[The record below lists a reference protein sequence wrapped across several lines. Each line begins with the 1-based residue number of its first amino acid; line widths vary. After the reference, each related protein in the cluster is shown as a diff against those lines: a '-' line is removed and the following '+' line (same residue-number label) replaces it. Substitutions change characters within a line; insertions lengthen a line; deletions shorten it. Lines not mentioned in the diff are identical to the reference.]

1 MDFVSLDRRAIEPEL
16 AGRGRALL
24 ERARAACDAAEATF
38 WVVSEDGT
46 ALLGALNVGRTP
58 EAVEGAEVPI
68 GRSLIGMVA
77 SLQLAVSSGPEAS
90 FNRSV
95 DARTGTATQAMV
107 AAPVTTD
114 GRLCGVLS
122 AINPRSAAGSFSPEQ
137 LEALQEKARELG
149 KLLVP
154 AAAQASAAADATRSV
169 RTS

>member
-1 MDFVSLDRRAIEPEL
+1 MDFVSLDRRTIQPDL
-16 AGRGRALL
+16 RDRGRALL

-58 EAVEGAEVPI
+58 AAVEGAQVPI
-68 GRSLIGMVA
+68 GRSLIGVVA

-95 DARTGTATQAMV
+95 DERTGTATQAMV
-107 AAPVTTD
+107 AAPVTSD

-122 AINPRSAAGSFSPEQ
+122 AINPRSAAGTFSPEQ
-137 LEALQEKARELG
+137 LDALKEKARELG
-149 KLLVP
+149 KLLAT
-154 AAAQASAAADATRSV
+154 AADPGPAADASRSV
-169 RTS
+169 SAP